1 MSEHENARSWFMK
14 GANPYGGFFFNEKE
28 MERRFEELWSNEM
41 EEINRKYKELLE
53 KSKEVLKQLE
63 GSENATS

>member
-28 MERRFEELWSNEM
+28 MERRFEELWSKER

-53 KSKEVLKQLE
+53 QSKKAVKQLSE
-63 GSENATS
+63 GS

>member
-1 MSEHENARSWFMK
+1 MSEYKDARRWFMR
-14 GANPYGGFFFNEKE
+14 GANPYGGFFFNENE
-28 MERRFEELWSNEM
+28 MERRFEELWSKER

-53 KSKEVLKQLE
+53 KSNEALKQLE